1 MSQFFNMKIAVK
13 VGNNL
18 HRRHLHADTRVMFET
33 PWIVS
38 ANGNDAILQQYLHME
53 RILFML

>member
-18 HRRHLHADTRVMFET
+18 HRRHLHADTPVMFEA
-33 PWIVS
+33 PWGVS
-38 ANGNDAILQQYLHME
+38 ANGNDTILQ
-53 RILFML
+53 